1 MMRKAIPALIGG
13 LPAEGFAGG
22 ALGRAFRSSHL
33 SAARIDT
40 GGARSN
46 NAAELRR
53 RSYEAVTDAQSFDT
67 TLRSFNARA
76 GLLTEL

>member
-22 ALGRAFRSSHL
+22 APRGCRL
-33 SAARIDT
+33 SAAHTNT

-76 GLLTEL
+76 GLFTEL

>member
-1 MMRKAIPALIGG
+1 LYFVTVNDAQSDTSVDWWAP
-13 LPAEGFAGG
+13 
-22 ALGRAFRSSHL
+22 GRRL
-33 SAARIDT
+33 SAAHTNTD
-40 GGARSN
+40 GARSN